1 MKKNPTQLERVS
13 HNLLVK
19 NSQHLSFGDF
29 IQAIFKV
36 LSLDTKKERGILSS
50 IIHQKKLKSTHA
62 LNLVSK
68 YINRYHSYRL
78 KKQHVQPCT

>member
-50 IIHQKKLKSTHA
+50 IIHQKKIEK
-62 LNLVSK
+62 
-68 YINRYHSYRL
+68 HSCFEFSQQIY
-78 KKQHVQPCT
+78 QQVP